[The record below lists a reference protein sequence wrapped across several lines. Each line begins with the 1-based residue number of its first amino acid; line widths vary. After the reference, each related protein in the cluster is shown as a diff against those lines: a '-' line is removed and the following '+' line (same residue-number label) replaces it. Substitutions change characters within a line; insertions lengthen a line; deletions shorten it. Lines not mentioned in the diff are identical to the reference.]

1 MRYSWQKSWDNH
13 EAIMRYYEN
22 IHEKIMGKLW
32 GKWWDGHEVYHE
44 GEAVISRRVHEFLK
58 VLSWFLR
65 EWDKWWGNHEAI
77 MRQSWENHEEIMSKS
92 WRKSWGKSWDSH
104 EKYHETA
111 IEKEKKREKRT
122 KVEKQKRVR
131 IRSVRM
137 RIMGGA
143 PWETICDLRLLLAVR
158 INGRYSIPPFR
169 TSLNISEPKPPIK

>member
-1 MRYSWQKSWDNH
+1 MTK
-13 EAIMRYYEN
+13 
-22 IHEKIMGKLW
+22 
-32 GKWWDGHEVYHE
+32 
-44 GEAVISRRVHEFLK
+44 
-58 VLSWFLR
+58 
-65 EWDKWWGNHEAI
+65 I
-77 MRQSWENHEEIMSKS
+77 MRQSWGNHEVLWEHSWENHGEIMRKVMRRPWGISWGGGSHLKARSWISQGALMILERVRQMMRQSWGNHEEIMSKS

>member
-1 MRYSWQKSWDNH
+1 MKKTWGIHDKNHETIMRQSWGIMRTFMRKSWGNYEESDETAMRY
-13 EAIMRYYEN
+13 IMRGRQSSQGAF
-22 IHEKIMGKLW
+22 M
-32 GKWWDGHEVYHE
+32 DF
-44 GEAVISRRVHEFLK
+44 SRCSHD
-58 VLSWFLR
+58 SW
-65 EWDKWWGNHEAI
+65 ESETNDEAI